1 MPIKTQ
7 IWTVG
12 GQPSQLSECILPSE
26 QLLEDMIVSAP
37 RLLSE
42 EWMLIGRQENTG
54 LGGRIDLLAIAPDA
68 SLVLIELKRDR
79 TPRDVVAQALDYAS
93 WVEKLAAED
102 IAAIYKRYR
111 QNADLA
117 ADFQAYFGLQLDE
130 EALNQSHQ
138 IIIVASGLDASTE
151 RIVAYLSERDIAIN
165 VLCFQVFQHGEQ
177 QLISRSWLLDP
188 VATQANASNTRSD
201 GPSEPWNGEFYS
213 SFGHGA
219 TRSWLDAQ
227 ALGFICGGGG
237 TWYSNSLKMLAPGDR
252 VWVNIPQQGYVGV
265 GRVTGLATAA
275 ADFTVSHNGV
285 DMPVLQA
292 ATRGTYHA
300 EHSNDPA
307 LCEYFVAVE
316 WLQTVP
322 IEQAIKEV
330 GLFGNQNTVCR
341 PTTPKW
347 RWTIERL
354 KERFPLFDKT

>member
-12 GQPSQLSECILPSE
+12 GQPSQLHECILPSE
-26 QLLEDMIVSAP
+26 QLLEDMIVTAP

-42 EWMLIGRQENTG
+42 EWMLIGRQESTG

-93 WVEKLAAED
+93 WVEKLADED

-111 QNADLA
+111 QGADLA
-117 ADFQAYFGLQLDE
+117 ADFQDYYGLPLDE
-130 EALNQSHQ
+130 ETLNHNHQ

-151 RIVAYLSERDIAIN
+151 RIVSYLSEREIAIN
-165 VLCFQVFQHGEQ
+165 VLCFQVFQQGDQ

-188 VATQANASNTRSD
+188 IETQANASSTRSD
-201 GPSEPWNGEFYS
+201 GPSEPWNGEFYC
-213 SFGHGA
+213 SFGHSL

-227 ALGFICGGGG
+227 DLGFICGGGG
-237 TWYSNSLKMLAPGDR
+237 TWYSNSLKMLTPGDR

-275 ADFTVSHNGV
+275 ADFTVIQNGT
-285 DMPVLQA
+285 DTPVLQA

-300 EHSNDPA
+300 EHIHDLT

-322 IEQAIKEV
+322 VEQAIKEV

-354 KERFPLFDKT
+354 KKRLPLFDRN

>member
-12 GQPSQLSECILPSE
+12 GQPSQLHECILPSE

-42 EWMLIGRQENTG
+42 EWMLIGRQESTG

-117 ADFQAYFGLQLDE
+117 ADFKAYFGLPLDE

-151 RIVAYLSERDIAIN
+151 RIVAYLS
-165 VLCFQVFQHGEQ
+165 
-177 QLISRSWLLDP
+177 
-188 VATQANASNTRSD
+188 
-201 GPSEPWNGEFYS
+201 
-213 SFGHGA
+213 
-219 TRSWLDAQ
+219 
-227 ALGFICGGGG
+227 
-237 TWYSNSLKMLAPGDR
+237 
-252 VWVNIPQQGYVGV
+252 
-265 GRVTGLATAA
+265 
-275 ADFTVSHNGV
+275 
-285 DMPVLQA
+285 
-292 ATRGTYHA
+292 
-300 EHSNDPA
+300 
-307 LCEYFVAVE
+307 
-316 WLQTVP
+316 
-322 IEQAIKEV
+322 
-330 GLFGNQNTVCR
+330 
-341 PTTPKW
+341 
-347 RWTIERL
+347 
-354 KERFPLFDKT
+354 